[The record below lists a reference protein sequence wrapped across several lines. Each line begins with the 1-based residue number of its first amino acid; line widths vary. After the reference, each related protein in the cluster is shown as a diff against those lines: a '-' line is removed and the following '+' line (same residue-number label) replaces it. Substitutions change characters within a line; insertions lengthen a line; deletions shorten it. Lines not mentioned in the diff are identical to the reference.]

1 MPGTRVRHAKYG
13 DGTVIAQEG
22 DGADARLTVSFP
34 GFGRKKIVAQY
45 CELKQQ

>member
-22 DGADARLTVSFP
+22 DGADAKLTVLFP
-34 GFGRKKIVAQY
+34 RFGLKKIIEQY
-45 CELKQQ
+45 CEVAQ